1 MATANS
7 GWRLIFLMSATLV
20 APLAFS
26 QSDPASAGKF
36 EIADIHASARTTT
49 PAVHPFDNSAYAPDR
64 MKGGLV
70 RGGIYHLRTASMVDL
85 IRTAWAVDAENVVG
99 GPAWL
104 ERDRFDVIARTSA
117 TATPELLATQLKQLL
132 AERFHLVAHQDTR
145 PVEAWALTADKRT
158 QLKASGGIAD
168 GTAAA
173 RCESVPQPA
182 SANEANRGGAP
193 ANSTF
198 SCHNMTMAAF
208 VEFLRGAGSASLG
221 ATPVADQTGLTGP
234 WDFSIQWTT
243 RANAASSDSISL
255 FDALDK
261 QLGLKL
267 TQRQLPMPVVVVD
280 RVDRQPTPNSP
291 EAAKILPA
299 PPLEFEVADVKPS
312 MPGAARGGGGVLP
325 GGRIEMRRNSMQ
337 DFIKFAWNIDDNND
351 DMLVGG
357 PKWLDVDNFD
367 IVAKAAV
374 GQSGSG
380 EVADV
385 DTLRPMM
392 QKLLADRFRLTTHY
406 GTEPISVYVLATS
419 KRALKLKKADPT
431 ERTACRSV
439 NPAPG
444 GGGSQASLLTRGVD
458 CRNTTMAEFVEFLQE
473 GKGSVD
479 HPVVD
484 ATGLE
489 GAWDFSF
496 TYTNSRANRGGA
508 NAGAGAELA
517 DPNGAVT
524 LFEALDRQL
533 GLKLELQKRPMQ
545 VLVVDHVEQKPT
557 DN

>member
-1 MATANS
+1 MCLSWMCLA
-7 GWRLIFLMSATLV
+7 SAALL
-20 APLAFS
+20 APLAFG
-26 QSDPASAGKF
+26 QTDATSAARF
-36 EIADIHASARTTT
+36 EIADIHPSSRTTT
-49 PAVHPFDNSAYAPDR
+49 PAVHPFDNSAYAPNR

-85 IRTAWAVDAENVVG
+85 ISTAWAVDAENVVG

-104 ERDRFDVIARTSA
+104 ERDRFDVIAKTSA
-117 TATPELLATQLKQLL
+117 TATPELLKAQLKQLL
-132 AERFHLVAHQDTR
+132 ADRFHLVAREDTR
-145 PVEAWALTADKRT
+145 PMQAWALTADKRT
-158 QLKASGGIAD
+158 QLKQSA
-168 GTAAA
+168 GTATAG
-173 RCESVPQPA
+173 CESGPQPA
-182 SANEANRGGAP
+182 SANRSGAP

-198 SCHNMTMAAF
+198 SCHNITMAAF
-208 VEFLRGAGSASLG
+208 VEFLRSAGSAYLA
-221 ATPVADQTGLTGP
+221 ATPVVDQTGLAGS
-234 WDFSIQWTT
+234 WDFTVEWTT
-243 RANAASSDSISL
+243 RANPAATDSISL

-267 TQRQLPMPVVVVD
+267 TQRQLPMPVIVVD

-291 EAAKILPA
+291 DAAKILPA

-312 MPGAARGGGGVLP
+312 MPGAARGGGGGVLP
-325 GGRIEMRRNSMQ
+325 GGRVEMRRNSMQ

-351 DMLVGG
+351 DMVVGG

-380 EVADV
+380 DFADL

-392 QKLLADRFRLTTHY
+392 QKLLADRFHLQTHY
-406 GTEPISVYVLATS
+406 GTEPISVYELVTS
-419 KRALKLKKADPT
+419 KKTLKLKKADPA

-439 NPAPG
+439 NPPPG
-444 GGGSQASLLTRGVD
+444 SAGSQSSLLTRSFD
-458 CRNTTMAEFVEFLQE
+458 CRNMTMAEFVEFLQE

-489 GAWDFSF
+489 GAWDFAF
-496 TYTNSRANRGGA
+496 TYTNSRGNRGGA
-508 NAGAGAELA
+508 NAAASTELA